1 VITARLVDAIPTTP
15 RTRRLRLALLQ
26 GPFAFT
32 AGQAVYVGVAG
43 SGQRAPYSIA
53 SAPALAASG
62 TLELLVSA
70 DGVFGQAALNPA
82 TVVGGILEVEGP
94 VGSFGVPAAAEGQPL
109 LLIAGGTGIAPLR
122 SVVLDRLD
130 RDDGA
135 PISLV
140 YSARSVDEFAFGAEF
155 EAFADAGRLALHCT
169 VTRDDPT
176 PWPGRTGRIDERLL
190 TAAWPGDGT
199 WSLVCGPAPF
209 VNDVTAALGR
219 LGVDPARVVVER

>member
-15 RTRRLRLALLQ
+15 RTRRLRLELLK

-43 SGQRAPYSIA
+43 SGQQAPYSIA
-53 SAPALAASG
+53 SAPALAAAG

-70 DGVFGQAALNPA
+70 VGAFGQAALNPA
-82 TVVGGILEVEGP
+82 TIVGRLLEVEGP
-94 VGSFGVPAAAEGQPL
+94 VGTFGVPLAAERRPL
-109 LLIAGGTGIAPLR
+109 LLVAGGTGIAPLR
-122 SVVLDRLD
+122 SVVLDRLEPAHA
-130 RDDGA
+130 A

-140 YSARSVDEFAFGAEF
+140 YSARAVDEFAFGAEF
-155 EAFADAGRLALHCT
+155 EALAEAGRLALHCT

-199 WSLVCGPAPF
+199 WSLVCGPGPF
-209 VNDVTAALGR
+209 VSDVTTALAR
-219 LGVDPARVVVER
+219 MGVDPARVVVER